1 MRFRRKDR
9 ADGADQETP
18 DVDETAEAEAGAPT
32 GPRDF
37 DELDLDPDD
46 PDFAYVDLGGLLLP
60 APPEG
65 YDLQL
70 QVDEAQG
77 TVMAVLIAGQEGAL
91 ELRVFASGRTSE
103 MWDDVRRDLATEA
116 TRVGGTSGER
126 EGDFGTEV
134 TAMVPVTTDTGE
146 QVSQP
151 SRVLGID
158 GPRWFLRAMFLGRP
172 AFEPETGGDLEDYL
186 RLVVVRRGAEAM
198 PMGEPLP
205 LRLPP
210 EARRQE

>member
-9 ADGADQETP
+9 AEQGTDHETP
-18 DVDETAEAEAGAPT
+18 ESDEQEAPAPA

-37 DELDLDPDD
+37 DDLDLDPED
-46 PDFAYVDLGGLLLP
+46 PDFGYVDLGGLLLP
-60 APPEG
+60 PPPEG

-70 QVDEAQG
+70 QVDESQG
-77 TVMAVLIAGQEGAL
+77 TVMAVLIAGKEGAL
-91 ELRVFASGRTSE
+91 ELRVFAAGRSSS
-103 MWDDVRRDLATEA
+103 MWEDVRRDLATEA

-126 EGDFGTEV
+126 EGDFGPEV

-151 SRVLGID
+151 SRVIGID
-158 GPRWFLRAMFLGRP
+158 GSRWFLRAMLLGRP
-172 AFEPETGGDLEDYL
+172 AFQPETGGELEEYL
-186 RLVVVRRGAEAM
+186 RSVVVRRGAEAM
-198 PMGEPLP
+198 PQGEPLP

-210 EARRQE
+210 EARRQG